1 MAISRKRAPVIED
14 SQLNRV
20 VNKIYDDINEIV
32 SAVNQSDTSVKKA
45 TSIGKPGDMRIVKRD
60 MNEYAF
66 EARTTEG
73 WIESTNTTASGFQ
86 LKERD

>member
-1 MAISRKRAPVIED
+1 MAISKKKAPMVED
-14 SQLNRV
+14 ANLNRILR
-20 VNKIYDDINEIV
+20 KIYDDINEIV